1 MRRKVI
7 QKRTQCLQMR
17 LGNCILFSKKC
28 TGVQN
33 CPLNRNPGET
43 SPVADL
49 NRQVNTTQSDNE
61 FLISDLKVCYLLAT
75 DVFRSIFCIFKIS
88 RVCYVEYISKKTF
101 ADCTSEWNLWRSEEV
116 QQGNWTCLP
125 CQRSFPMLL
134 IRNESNLF
142 YTVSLYFTGHTF
154 SQENKAKILSA
165 VSQSTFLVFHGSP
178 YGFT

>member
-17 LGNCILFSKKC
+17 LGNSILFSKNR

-43 SPVADL
+43 CPAVYL
-49 NRQVNTTQSDNE
+49 NRQVKTAQSDNE
-61 FLISDLKVCYLLAT
+61 FLISDLKVCFLLAT
-75 DVFRSIFCIFKIS
+75 DVFCRIFCIFKIS
-88 RVCYVEYISKKTF
+88 CVCYVASISKKTF
-101 ADCTSEWNLWRSEEV
+101 ADCTSEWNLQRSEEV

-125 CQRSFPMLL
+125 HWRSFPTLL

-142 YTVSLYFTGHTF
+142 YTVSL
-154 SQENKAKILSA
+154 
-165 VSQSTFLVFHGSP
+165 
-178 YGFT
+178 